1 MTDCTSLRYFSWI
14 VFFQKQRQMQDASS
28 GNKTYLRHS
37 DLRGGA
43 FLEELLC
50 RTSYSKDFIQRQ
62 KEQDTYK
69 SETWNVNTLNQAGNF
84 ENLKKETQRNAVSV
98 LGVCEERLKKKV
110 FCSCYIVYVL
120 GIAFRDSL
128 CETEKCRRPTRAFC
142 FSLRPIEM
150 ASYRKRIHS
159 PKIIGPVVKT
169 HSLWNYTGVL
179 YHTLVS
185 HTYLFALLPIAPSM
199 VQQNAE
205 RLERFFPHVTVCRL

>member
-1 MTDCTSLRYFSWI
+1 VIHLIKLYAVESEIEDRLYQSTLLFLNSLFPKTETNARCFLW
-14 VFFQKQRQMQDASS
+14 KQNISPP
-28 GNKTYLRHS
+28 S
-37 DLRGGA
+37 DLRGRA
-43 FLEELLC
+43 FLEQLLC
-50 RTSYSKDFIQRQ
+50 RTSYSKDCIQRQ
-62 KEQDTYK
+62 KEQDIYK

-98 LGVCEERLKKKV
+98 LGVSKERLKKKV

-150 ASYRKRIHS
+150 ASYRKCIHS

-169 HSLWNYTGVL
+169 HSL
-179 YHTLVS
+179 
-185 HTYLFALLPIAPSM
+185 
-199 VQQNAE
+199 
-205 RLERFFPHVTVCRL
+205 